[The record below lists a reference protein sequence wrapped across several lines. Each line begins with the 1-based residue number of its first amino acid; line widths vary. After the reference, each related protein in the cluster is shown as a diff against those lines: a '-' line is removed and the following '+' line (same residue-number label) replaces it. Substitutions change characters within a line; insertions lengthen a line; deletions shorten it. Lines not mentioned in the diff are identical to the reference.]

1 MKRLVHILL
10 CTLTFAFQGLAQDQ
24 SVSNFKINLPHKVI
38 TIGELVTLIE
48 DQSDYFVS
56 YNTQLDLSE
65 TLEFESTE
73 VGFYDLKK
81 SFTTSLFATIEID
94 SESKK
99 LIILPP
105 KFKTLHGIVRDSAN
119 LETLTAVTIL
129 SDNNKGTTTN
139 EDGFFYL
146 KVSSETKYVYV
157 SYLGY
162 RTLTFAIPDK
172 VENEVIIHLIADNVL
187 PDIVIEASSAIE
199 ETISINPH
207 DVKIDKESPVR
218 GIGGR
223 SDLISSIRH
232 ISGISVGSEAQNGF
246 TVRGGGPDQ
255 NLVLL
260 DGLPVY
266 ETSHLGGLSS
276 IFVDNIIKKGDL
288 YKGGVPARFGGKLS
302 SVLDIRLKEG
312 NRHQVKRE
320 AEINLENFSGFIEG
334 PIGKKTSFIFNGR
347 KSIINSYS
355 NFILKRFLDFEDSDL
370 TYNDIYSKIT
380 HWFSPANRL
389 SLSVYSGDDKIFLRR
404 NESSTDRVF
413 TDSNKVNWS
422 NTLGALNWNSALGK
436 KVFIHGH
443 VGKSDFDFNSRSANQ
458 VIETSDLD
466 SSSLAINV
474 YSRQQDYTAKLDLDY
489 YTNNLGK
496 IKTGGGIILHES
508 SPSILESQSLTDQE
522 IAQDT
527 SYLSNEIY
535 FFLENELRINSNW
548 SLNSGLRYNY
558 HGGLDTTYQYFQPRL
573 NMHFAKNRIKLDFA
587 YNRMSQFLHLLVNPS
602 SGLPSD
608 LWVPSTKK
616 IEPETSNLF
625 SISGNYKAS
634 PSLLVGLGGFY
645 NTYSNLIEY
654 SNPYEIIQVIVGNH
668 LSFNQDISD
677 VNWEDRVTVGT
688 GRSYGL
694 ELDIAYKTEKIEL
707 NLAYTLSRSER
718 TFNFGK
724 FSKNEI
730 ETFPYKYDRPHN
742 IAFSGSLKLKKDN
755 KINVEWLYGNGNT
768 WTFTDNVIPGQ
779 NGEIIYQPRPG
790 ERNNERL
797 SSYQRLSISHSSK
810 RQLRT
815 GGLLFYTMGVYN
827 VYNNKNPFYA
837 YIKSSDTNA
846 QVPVTTEISL
856 YPVFPQI
863 NVGYQW

>member
-24 SVSNFKINLPHKVI
+24 SVSNFKINLPHKVV
-38 TIGELVTLIE
+38 TVGELVTLIE
-48 DQSDYFVS
+48 NQTEYFVS
-56 YNTQLDLSE
+56 YNSQLNLKES
-65 TLEFESTE
+65 LEFDSTV
-73 VGFYDLKK
+73 VGFYDLEK
-81 SFTTSLFATIEID
+81 SISTSLFATIEID

-162 RTLTFAIPDK
+162 RTLTFAVPDK
-172 VENEVIIHLIADNVL
+172 QENEVIVHLIADNVL
-187 PDIVIEASSAIE
+187 PDIVINANSVVE
-199 ETISINPH
+199 ETSSFNPK
-207 DVKIDKESPVR
+207 DIKIDKESPVR

-255 NLVLL
+255 NLVLI

-266 ETSHLGGLSS
+266 ESSHLGGLSS

-288 YKGGVPARFGGKLS
+288 YKGGLPARFGGKLS

-334 PIGKKTSFIFNGR
+334 PVGEKTSFIFNGR

-370 TYNDIYSKIT
+370 NYYDIYSKLT

-404 NESSTDRVF
+404 NESSIDRVF

-422 NTLGALNWNSALGK
+422 NTLVALNWNAALGK
-436 KVFIHGH
+436 KVFLHGH
-443 VGKSDFDFNSRSANQ
+443 LGKSDFEFDSRSANK
-458 VIETSDLD
+458 VIETTDLD

-474 YSRQQDYTAKLDLDY
+474 YSRQLDYTVKLDLDY
-489 YTNNLGK
+489 YTDNLGK
-496 IKTGGGIILHES
+496 VKIGGGLILHES
-508 SPSILESQSLTDQE
+508 SPSILETQSISDQE
-522 IAQDT
+522 TPLD
-527 SYLSNEIY
+527 SPYLSNELY
-535 FFLENELRINSNW
+535 FFLENDLRLNR
-548 SLNSGLRYNY
+548 SLSLTSGLRYNY

-573 NMHFAKNRIKLDFA
+573 NLQYSKNRVKLNFA
-587 YNRMSQFLHLLVNPS
+587 YSRMSQFLHLLVNPS

-616 IEPETSNLF
+616 IAPETSNLF
-625 SISGNYKAS
+625 SISGKYK
-634 PSLLVGLGGFY
+634 PSKELSLGIGGFY
-645 NTYSNLIEY
+645 SIYSNLIEY

-668 LSFNQDISD
+668 LAFNRDISD
-677 VNWEDRVTVGT
+677 VNWEDRVSVGA

-694 ELDIAYKTEKIEL
+694 ELDVAYNSEKIAL
-707 NLAYTLSRSER
+707 NLAYTLSKSER
-718 TFNFGK
+718 TFNFGN
-724 FSKNEI
+724 FSGNEL

-755 KINVEWLYGNGNT
+755 KINVEWLLGNGNT

-797 SSYQRLSISHSSK
+797 SSYQRLSISYSTKKS
-810 RQLRT
+810 LEA
-815 GGLLFYTMGVYN
+815 GGLIFYTFGIYN

-837 YIKSSDTNA
+837 YIKESDINA
-846 QVPVTTEISL
+846 QVPITTEISL

-863 NVGYQW
+863 NFGYRW